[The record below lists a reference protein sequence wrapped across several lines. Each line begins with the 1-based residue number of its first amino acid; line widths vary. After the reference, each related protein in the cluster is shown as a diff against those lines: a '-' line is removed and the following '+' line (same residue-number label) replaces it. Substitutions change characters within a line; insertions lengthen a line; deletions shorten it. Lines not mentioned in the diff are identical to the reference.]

1 MMTLFLVLAAL
12 VTVARLGGAVA
23 QRLGQPTVLGE
34 LIVGILLGPSALGL
48 VHPEDP
54 SLHLLSEFGV
64 VILLFQIGLHTDLRQ
79 LIKVGGA
86 ASAVAG
92 VGVVVPFGLGFLA
105 AELFGLALLPAL
117 VCGAALTATSVG
129 ISARI
134 LGDLGELDSVE
145 GRTVLG
151 AAVLDDVIGLV
162 ILAVVAGMVNGGDVS
177 TGGIA
182 RTVALAIGFLVI
194 AIALGRFVVPKIF
207 AAIHTVPVPGTTGAI
222 AVAFALALAAI
233 AEKSGSAPI
242 IGAFAAGL
250 VLYETPQ
257 RQVIEEASA
266 ALGHFFV
273 PVFFVSVGAS
283 VDLSAMRDPAA
294 LGIGGALL
302 AIGIVGK
309 FVAGYAPF
317 WLPMRRAMVG
327 VAMIPRGEVGLIFA
341 QMGLATGAL
350 TPALFGALMMMVI
363 GTTIITPIWLSY
375 LVRGGSGRSGPRADL
390 GSLDDLVS
398 GER

>member
-1 MMTLFLVLAAL
+1 MLFLVLAAV
-12 VTVARLGGAVA
+12 VTAARLGGALA

-34 LIVGILLGPSALGL
+34 LIVGILLGPSLLGV
-48 VHPEDP
+48 VHPEDA

-92 VGVVVPFGLGFLA
+92 VGVALPFGLGFVA

-134 LGDLGELDSVE
+134 LGDVGELDSIE

-162 ILAVVAGMVNGGDVS
+162 ILAVVAGMVGGGAVS
-177 TGGIA
+177 PAGIA
-182 RTVALAIGFLVI
+182 KTTALALGFLVL
-194 AIALGRFVVPKIF
+194 AIALGRFVAPRLF
-207 AAIHTVPVPGTTGAI
+207 AAIHKVPVPGTTGAI
-222 AVAFALALAAI
+222 AVAFALAMAAI
-233 AEKSGSAPI
+233 AEQSGSAPI

-250 VLYETPQ
+250 VLHDTPQ
-257 RQVIEEASA
+257 RETIEESSA

-273 PVFFVSVGAS
+273 PVFFVSVGAA
-283 VDLSAMRDPAA
+283 VDLSAMRDPNA
-294 LGIGGALL
+294 LAIGGVLL
-302 AIGIVGK
+302 LIGIVGK
-309 FVAGYAPF
+309 FAAGFAPF
-317 WLPMRRAMVG
+317 WLPMRNVMVG

-341 QMGLATGAL
+341 RMGLETGAL

-363 GTTIITPIWLSY
+363 GTTVITPLWLAW
-375 LVRGGSGRSGPRADL
+375 LLRGRRRSTRPPTDL

>member
-1 MMTLFLVLAAL
+1 MMTLFLVLAGL
-12 VTVARLGGAVA
+12 VTAARLGGALA

-34 LIVGILLGPSALGL
+34 LLVGVLLGPSLLGL

-92 VGVVVPFGLGFLA
+92 VGVAVPFGLGFLA
-105 AELFGLALLPAL
+105 AELFGLTLIPAL

-134 LGDLGELDSVE
+134 LGDVGELDSVE

-162 ILAVVAGMVNGGDVS
+162 ILAVVAGMVNGGEIS
-177 TGGIA
+177 TVGILK
-182 RTVALAIGFLVI
+182 TVALALGFLVV
-194 AIALGRFVVPKIF
+194 AIVIGRFVVPRIF
-207 AAIHTVPVPGTTGAI
+207 AALHNVPVPGTTGAI

-250 VLYETPQ
+250 VLHETPQ

-273 PVFFVSVGAS
+273 PVFFVSVGAA

-294 LGIGGALL
+294 LGLGGALL
-302 AIGIVGK
+302 AIGIAGK
-309 FVAGYAPF
+309 FVAGYAPY
-317 WLPMRRAMVG
+317 WLPMRNAMVG

-363 GTTIITPIWLSY
+363 GTTIITPVWLSY
-375 LVRGGSGRSGPRADL
+375 LVRGTRGRRGPRSDL